1 MGLMIQGLKERM
13 NKYFLLLLAA
23 TILLGV
29 IGWFLPVGKE
39 KSRYQA
45 EAVITLG
52 SYKNPDLNDPKKV
65 VTLLTKNDSFYEE
78 HLENLWQEKNV
89 SIRTNLLVTATTDN
103 MIKLSYTDD
112 SKEISTQVLSEIT
125 GAFMSMDRGR
135 FQQKK
140 GIIQESIEALNN
152 ETVAPEGKVDQ
163 QRFLYE
169 LETALYDIK
178 PAELLKPADKNEI
191 ITENR
196 AFNSKERAVLGVL
209 LGLTLSFFWI
219 VIPEFFR
226 ERSYE

>member
-1 MGLMIQGLKERM
+1 MGLMIQRLKGRL

-39 KSRYQA
+39 KSSYQA
-45 EAVITLG
+45 EAVIKLG
-52 SYKNPDLNDPKKV
+52 FYKNPELNDPKRV
-65 VTLLTKNDSFYEE
+65 VTLFTENAPFYEE
-78 HLENLWQEKNV
+78 HIEKLWPEKNEF
-89 SIRTNLLVTATTDN
+89 IRTNLLVTATTDN

-125 GAFMSMDRGR
+125 SAFMSMDQGR
-135 FQQKK
+135 FKQKQ

-163 QRFLYE
+163 HRFLLE

-178 PAELLKPADKNEI
+178 PATLFKPADKDEI
-191 ITENR
+191 INENR

-226 ERSYE
+226 DRSYE

>member
-1 MGLMIQGLKERM
+1 MGLMIQRLKERM
-13 NKYFLLLLAA
+13 NKYFLLLLTA

-39 KSRYQA
+39 KSSYQA
-45 EAVITLG
+45 EAVIKLG
-52 SYKNPDLNDPKKV
+52 FYKDPLNDPKEV
-65 VTLLTKNDSFYEE
+65 VSLFKETDPFYEE
-78 HLENLWQEKNV
+78 HLEKLGQEKNEF
-89 SIRTNLLVTATTDN
+89 IRANLLVTATTDN

-125 GAFMSMDRGR
+125 GAFMSMDQAR
-135 FQQKK
+135 FQEEQ

-163 QRFLYE
+163 HRFLLE
-169 LETALYDIK
+169 LNSYLKDIK
-178 PAELLKPADKNEI
+178 HAKLFKPADKNEI

-196 AFNSKERAVLGVL
+196 AFNSTERAVLGVL

>member
-1 MGLMIQGLKERM
+1 MGLMIQGFKERI
-13 NKYFLLLLAA
+13 NKYFLLLLTA

-39 KSRYQA
+39 KSSYQA

-52 SYKNPDLNDPKKV
+52 FYKNPDLNDPKRV
-65 VTLLTKNDSFYEE
+65 VTLLTNAPFYEE
-78 HLENLWQEKNV
+78 HLENLWQEKNEF
-89 SIRTNLLVTATTDN
+89 IRTNLLVTATTDN

-125 GAFMSMDRGR
+125 GAFMSMDQGK
-135 FQQKK
+135 FQQKQ

-169 LETALYDIK
+169 LKTALYDIK
-178 PAELLKPADKNEI
+178 PATLLKPADKNEI

-196 AFNSKERAVLGVL
+196 AFNSTERAVLGVL

>member
-1 MGLMIQGLKERM
+1 MGLMIQSLKVRL
-13 NKYFLLLLAA
+13 NKYFLLLLAG

-39 KSRYQA
+39 KSSYQA

-52 SYKNPDLNDPKKV
+52 TYKNPDLNDPKRV
-65 VTLLTKNDSFYEE
+65 VTLLTNAPFYEK
-78 HLENLWQEKNV
+78 HMGNLWQEKDED
-89 SIRTNLLVTATTDN
+89 IRTNLFVTATTDN
-103 MIKLSYTDD
+103 MIKLSYTDE
-112 SKEISTQVLSEIT
+112 SKEISIQVLSEIT
-125 GAFMSMDRGR
+125 GAFISMDQGR
-135 FQQKK
+135 FQQKQ

-152 ETVAPEGKVDQ
+152 EEVAPEEKVDQ

-169 LETALYDIK
+169 LKTALYDIK
-178 PAELLKPADKNEI
+178 PATLLKPADKNEI

-196 AFNSKERAVLGVL
+196 AFNSTERAVLGVL

-226 ERSYE
+226 ERSY

>member
-1 MGLMIQGLKERM
+1 MGLMIQRLKERM
-13 NKYFLLLLAA
+13 NKYFLLLLTA

-39 KSRYQA
+39 KSSYQA

-52 SYKNPDLNDPKKV
+52 FYKYPDLNDPKRV
-65 VTLLTKNDSFYEE
+65 VTLLTNARFLEE
-78 HLENLWQEKNV
+78 HLENLWQEKNEF
-89 SIRTNLLVTATTDN
+89 IRTNLLVTATTDN

-112 SKEISTQVLSEIT
+112 SKETSIKVLSEIT
-125 GAFMSMDRGR
+125 GAFMSMDQGR

-152 ETVAPEGKVDQ
+152 EEVAPEAKVDQ
-163 QRFLYE
+163 ERFLNE
-169 LETALYDIK
+169 LNTALYDIK
-178 PAELLKPADKNEI
+178 PATLDKNEI

-196 AFNSKERAVLGVL
+196 AFNSTERAVLGVL